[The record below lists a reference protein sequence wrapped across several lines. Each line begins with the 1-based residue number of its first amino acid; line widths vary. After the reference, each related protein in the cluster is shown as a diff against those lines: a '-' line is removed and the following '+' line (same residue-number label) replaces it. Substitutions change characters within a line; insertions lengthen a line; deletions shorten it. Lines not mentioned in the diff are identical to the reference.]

1 MAAWMWQQFNTCKG
15 IKLPQLR
22 HCTQATPPPP
32 TSHPAILLLVGAMG
46 VGSKDHVVVYDTRG
60 IFSSCRVYW
69 TFKVFGHEKVSILS
83 GGLPD
88 WLAEGYTT
96 ASGPMDPVVSGLH
109 FFLPPVSFKKT
120 PAFLRVVCG
129 PLHSQV

>member
-1 MAAWMWQQFNTCKG
+1 
-15 IKLPQLR
+15 
-22 HCTQATPPPP
+22 
-32 TSHPAILLLVGAMG
+32 MG
-46 VGSKDHVVVYDTRG
+46 VGSKDHVVVFDTRG

-96 ASGPMDPVVSGLH
+96 ASGPMDFT
-109 FFLPPVSFKKT
+109 FFCPPSPSKRPLPFFV
-120 PAFLRVVCG
+120 
-129 PLHSQV
+129 